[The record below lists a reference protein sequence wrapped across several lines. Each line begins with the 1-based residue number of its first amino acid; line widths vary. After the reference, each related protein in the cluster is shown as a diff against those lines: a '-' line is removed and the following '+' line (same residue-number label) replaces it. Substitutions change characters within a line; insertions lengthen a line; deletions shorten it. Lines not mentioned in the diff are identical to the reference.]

1 MMGIYVISCIFDAF
15 VIYLLF
21 ESFFENRKA
30 GVQKWHVALG
40 LLLEQVVASFI
51 LHHTDSVYVRLVVQ
65 IVAVFLLTLFYQG
78 SMLKR
83 ILAMTIFVGF
93 SIIAEGVAV
102 VSVALMGVEQEEEE
116 EIVLLLLVEIF
127 LLILVLIAK
136 LFAEKE
142 GNIPVRY
149 QVGYLCVPVLSIV
162 VINGMLSSEPTIS
175 WLISLLS
182 ILALNMVAYYLVNAL
197 SRYCLEQNFKEQVEQ
212 QIQVQKEKYEQLSTF
227 FVRGNRLIH
236 DVNKH
241 HRIIKEYL
249 SASNTGEALRY
260 IEKIDGTFEKLYSS
274 VNTGNLVIDSIV
286 GTFKDQL
293 DEINCESKL
302 TINIDKNIKIME
314 DYDLV
319 VVLGNVTDNII
330 EAVSGSSKEMKPSV
344 EFKLETTKTAFI
356 FYSKNSVFK
365 AAHKEKDKWYHGL
378 GLYNVR
384 DTIEKYGGSMAVNSS
399 GEYYET
405 MIQVPIREKSYG

>member
-1 MMGIYVISCIFDAF
+1 MIGIYVVSCIFDAF

-21 ESFFENRKA
+21 ESFFEERKPR
-30 GVQKWHVALG
+30 VEKWHIALG
-40 LLLEQVVASFI
+40 LLFEQTVASFI
-51 LHHTDSVYVRLVVQ
+51 SHHMDSVYVRLAVQ
-65 IVAVFLLTLFYQG
+65 IVVVLLLTLFYQG

-83 ILAMTIFVGF
+83 ILAMAMFVGF

-102 VSVALMGVEQEEEE
+102 VSVSLMGVEQGKGEE
-116 EIVLLLLVEIF
+116 VFLLLLVEIF
-127 LLILVLIAK
+127 LLILVLVTK
-136 LFAEKE
+136 LFAKKQ
-142 GNIPVRY
+142 GNIPARY
-149 QVGYLCVPVLSIV
+149 QIGFLFFPVISIV
-162 VINGMLSSEPTIS
+162 VINGMIPSVPTLS

-182 ILALNMVAYYLVNAL
+182 ILVLNMVAYCLMNAL
-197 SRYCLEQNFKEQVEQ
+197 SRYCLEQNFKEQMEQ

-227 FVRGNRLIH
+227 FVRSNRLIH

-249 SASNTGEALRY
+249 SASDTSQALRY

-286 GTFKDQL
+286 GTFKNKL
-293 DEINCESKL
+293 DEINCDSKL
-302 TINIDKNIKIME
+302 TINIDKNTKIME

-330 EAVSGSSKEMKPSV
+330 EAVSGSSKDGKTCV
-344 EFKLETTKTAFI
+344 ELKLETTETAFI

-365 AAHKEKDKWYHGL
+365 SEHKKKDKWYHGL

-384 DTIEKYGGSMAVNSS
+384 DTIEKYGGSMAVKSS
-399 GEYYET
+399 QEYYET
-405 MIQVPIREKSYG
+405 MIQVPIREKGL